1 MLIEIYS
8 DGISKE
14 DANLENSSVACR
26 AILKKDD
33 KYCLMHLTKYNIFT
47 TPGGRIEENETLE
60 ECLEREVLEETGIVV
75 KALNKTVTTT
85 EYFVDSVWTMHYFT
99 VEIVEEGLKINH
111 TNEEIDLGMKTV
123 WKTLEEVLY
132 IFENAVPT
140 HKNGSNVH
148 NREFIGFINSI

>member
-1 MLIEIYS
+1 MIIEIYA

-14 DANLENSSVACR
+14 DADLNNQSVACR
-26 AILKKDD
+26 AIMKQDD

-47 TPGGRIEENETLE
+47 TPGGRIEGNESFE

-75 KALNKTVTTT
+75 KALDQTVTTI
-85 EYFVDSVWTMHYFT
+85 EYFIDSVWTMHYFT
-99 VEIVEEGLKINH
+99 VEIIEMGKKIQLTDEEK
-111 TNEEIDLGMKTV
+111 DLGMKTV
-123 WKTLEEVLY
+123 WRTLDEVLD
-132 IFENAVPT
+132 IFENEVPT

>member
-1 MLIEIYS
+1 MIIEIYS

-26 AILKKDD
+26 AILKKDN

-60 ECLEREVLEETGIVV
+60 ECLEREVLEETGIIV

-85 EYFVDSVWTMHYFT
+85 EYFIDSVWTMHYFT
-99 VEIVEEGLKINH
+99 VEIIEEGLEIH
-111 TNEEIDLGMKTV
+111 QTDEEIDLGMVTV
-123 WKTLEEVLY
+123 WKTLEEVLD
-132 IFENAVPT
+132 IFENVIPDHDT
-140 HKNGSNVH
+140 GSNVH